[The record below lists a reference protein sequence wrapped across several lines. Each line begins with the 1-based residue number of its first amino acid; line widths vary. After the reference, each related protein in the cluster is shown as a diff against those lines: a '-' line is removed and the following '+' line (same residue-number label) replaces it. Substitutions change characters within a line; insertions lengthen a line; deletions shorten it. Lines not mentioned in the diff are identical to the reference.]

1 MGNQSYSNFLEV
13 CKLAGVLTTINK
25 PTTGLLSLPNMD
37 NYTATAASGPP
48 PPDFNSNLTRSRSHN
63 FAFTSSYS
71 SLCQSRFAAIFA
83 ATFSRQ
89 SLLSDYQIVF
99 CWASN
104 NLPSCFDCNRK
115 IGMSHSR
122 TADMQRD
129 QDKRC
134 IEAVFVYTFQR
145 AVLMLFVMGMPLMA
159 AQRGR

>member
-1 MGNQSYSNFLEV
+1 
-13 CKLAGVLTTINK
+13 
-25 PTTGLLSLPNMD
+25 MD

-83 ATFSRQ
+83 ATFSWQ

-115 IGMSHSR
+115 IGMSHSCFRR

-129 QDKRC
+129 QDKRSSIC
-134 IEAVFVYTFQR
+134 LHVPARGLDVVCNGNAFNGWSEKPMTLTASRTF
-145 AVLMLFVMGMPLMA
+145 
-159 AQRGR
+159 